1 MIHEIDHTMIELL
14 DEKVRNIKEN
24 IKEFHNEQSEFQT
37 KFNEQNRTV
46 REINNRLA
54 QLEEQKDEFDFS
66 DLQTKDPLKV
76 ADVMQVLKDMQAD
89 ILSKTV
95 TRNDM
100 SSILQQINDIES
112 MNDELMK
119 KQHKWITMQE
129 QIEQLTVLP
138 QKVKQNRL

>member
-129 QIEQLTVLP
+129 QIEQLTLLP
-138 QKVKQNRL
+138 QKVK